1 MLLRFSSGGLAN
13 LGAEKGQGGGAGVP
27 GVLVFP
33 TARAGG
39 LAISADVRGQGARW
53 GMTDAACRAL
63 SRAGRTVLPPRRPRC
78 GPRPRVTCPR
88 PLSPARLRHPSP
100 ASFDIGLGIPSASGP
115 PGRALALALAHAH
128 VRPHIHCPRS
138 TLPSSLLANLPP
150 LAPRT
155 LVRDRRHRP
164 PFVRAAEI
172 AMRGGRR
179 LRPRAEAPPTGRTVS
194 VAPPGG
200 PPWARER
207 REACERARRSPHPA
221 RRTPHAACRVP
232 HPARRS
238 SLGCQ
243 VQTRPVPVV
252 VRDADQ

>member
-1 MLLRFSSGGLAN
+1 M
-13 LGAEKGQGGGAGVP
+13 
-27 GVLVFP
+27 FP

-39 LAISADVRGQGARW
+39 LAISADVRGHGARW

-100 ASFDIGLGIPSASGP
+100 GFVRH
-115 PGRALALALAHAH
+115 RARHPERERTSRARSRTRTRTRTSTNPLSTAH
-128 VRPHIHCPRS
+128 
-138 TLPSSLLANLPP
+138 TTSSLLANLPP

-221 RRTPHAACRVP
+221 RRTPHAACRTP
-232 HPARRS
+232 RAARASVARCR
-238 SLGCQ
+238 LGLFRLSFA
-243 VQTRPVPVV
+243 TLTS
-252 VRDADQ
+252 DW